1 MSCFA
6 DIQFKH
12 VLQKA
17 YTEGPRLFAS
27 NLDPIVGSTAM
38 SKTAPYSVTSI
49 MSRRLALASLSLTA
63 LALSGCVGVAV
74 TGAAVGAVATGDR
87 RSLGT
92 QADDQTIE
100 FRVRSAASA
109 ALPNSNV
116 RAVSYNK
123 KVLLI
128 GQVTSEADK
137 KLAQEVAARVNNV
150 ASVVNEVEI
159 RPLASAQN
167 SAVDIALSTKVR
179 AAIIE
184 DKSLEIGAFRISSEL
199 GVVFLMGQVSKR
211 EGERAAQVASKVSGV
226 RRVVTLFDFVG

>member
-1 MSCFA
+1 MQVCSYCLFDPFA
-6 DIQFKH
+6 GRF
-12 VLQKA
+12 
-17 YTEGPRLFAS
+17 
-27 NLDPIVGSTAM
+27 AM
-38 SKTAPYSVTSI
+38 SKHAPFPVVPNNA
-49 MSRRLALASLSLTA
+49 RRLALASIGLAA
-63 LALSGCVGVAV
+63 LGLSGCVGVAV

-100 FRVRSAASA
+100 FRVRSAVSA

-116 RAVSYNK
+116 RAVSYNR

-128 GQVTSEADK
+128 GQVVTEADK

-150 ASVVNEVEI
+150 ASVINEVEI

-179 AAIIE
+179 AAFIE

-226 RRVVTLFDFVG
+226 RRVVTLFDYVG